1 MARLI
6 FSGITSLDGY
16 TADKEGG
23 FDRLEPAPEVM
34 AFLNDREREVGTY
47 LYGRRIY
54 EIMAVWA
61 DFGPETDMP
70 DAERDYTAIWQAADK
85 VVYSRTLESVWTPKT
100 RLEPAFDAEAVRR
113 MKAEAESDLG
123 IGGPGLGA
131 AALREG
137 LVDEV
142 HCYLIPVSFGGGLP
156 FLPEDQSIALDLV
169 EHHVFANGTVFLRY
183 RVTG

>member
-16 TADKEGG
+16 SADKEGR
-23 FDRLEPAPEVM
+23 FDRLEPSQEVL

-47 LYGRRIY
+47 LYGRRVY
-54 EIMAVWA
+54 EVMAVWA
-61 DFGPETDMP
+61 DFGPETEMAA
-70 DAERDYTAIWQAADK
+70 AERDYTAIWQAADK
-85 VVYSRTLESVWTPKT
+85 VVYSRTLDSVSTPKT
-100 RLEPAFDAEAVRR
+100 RLESRFDPEAVRR
-113 MKAEAESDLG
+113 MKAESKRDLG
-123 IGGPGLGA
+123 VGGPGLGA
-131 AALREG
+131 AALKAG

-156 FLPEDQSIALDLV
+156 FLPQDRSIGLELL

-183 RVTG
+183 GVTG